1 MDLFKSSSKFS
12 KKQIIL
18 LSIPV
23 FFSNMAIP
31 LVGMIDTG
39 LMGNLSE
46 TKYLAATSIATS
58 VMTMI
63 VWSFGFLRM
72 GTVGL
77 VSQSFGRNDY
87 KSILNIVFRN
97 LLFVISISILLI
109 LFQKQLL
116 NLCLIFFDLS
126 LDTEKKFNDYFN
138 IRIYSSFFELTI
150 YIVVG
155 LFIGLQK
162 TKISS
167 VAIVLLS
174 ILNILFSSIL
184 VLKFNLNI
192 KGVAYGTL
200 LATGIT
206 SFLFLFYIFYYLR
219 KYVSLNFN
227 IKEIVNTSKLK
238 NLLEINL
245 NIFLRTLLLSFSFF
259 WFTYLGGRIGEEFIA
274 ANTILIN
281 LIFLSAF
288 ILDAYAFSTEGI
300 VGYSIGKKNK
310 ILFTNIVKNSFILS
324 SLTGILISLFYLFFK
339 NSFIDFMTD
348 IENVRDISYQYSFW
362 LVLLPFVSSFC
373 YQLDGIFIGASRT
386 QELRNAMFI
395 SVVIHLIS
403 SFMLVEGF
411 GNQGLWISLT
421 IFFILRALTL
431 VIYFNRIY
439 LKI

>member
-1 MDLFKSSSKFS
+1 MSDKSSIKY
-12 KKQIIL
+12 IL
-18 LSIPV
+18 SLSIPI
-23 FFSNMAIP
+23 FFANLAIP
-31 LVGMIDTG
+31 LVGIVDTT
-39 LMGNLSE
+39 LMGNMSNQG
-46 TKYLAATSIATS
+46 YLTATSIAS
-58 VMTMI
+58 SFFSLVF
-63 VWSFGFLRM
+63 WSFGFLRM

-206 SFLFLFYIFYYLR
+206 SFLFLFYVFYYLR

-245 NIFLRTLLLSFSFF
+245 NIFLRTILLTFSFF

-373 YQLDGIFIGASRT
+373 YQLDGIFIGASQT

-421 IFFILRALTL
+421 IFLILRALKL
-431 VIYFNRIY
+431 VFYFNRIY

>member
-1 MDLFKSSSKFS
+1 MSDKSSIKY
-12 KKQIIL
+12 IL
-18 LSIPV
+18 SLSIPI
-23 FFSNMAIP
+23 FFANLAIP
-31 LVGMIDTG
+31 LVGIVDAT
-39 LMGNLSE
+39 LMGNMSNQG
-46 TKYLAATSIATS
+46 YLTATSIAS
-58 VMTMI
+58 SFFSLVF
-63 VWSFGFLRM
+63 WSFGFLRM

-200 LATGIT
+200 LATGVT

-245 NIFLRTLLLSFSFF
+245 NIFLRSILLTFSFF
-259 WFTYLGGRIGEEFIA
+259 WLTYLGGRIGEEFIA
-274 ANTILIN
+274 ANTILLN

-373 YQLDGIFIGASRT
+373 YQLDGIFIGASQT
-386 QELRNAMFI
+386 QELRL
-395 SVVIHLIS
+395 SLIHI
-403 SFMLVEGF
+403 
-411 GNQGLWISLT
+411 
-421 IFFILRALTL
+421 
-431 VIYFNRIY
+431 
-439 LKI
+439 

>member
-1 MDLFKSSSKFS
+1 MSDKSS
-12 KKQIIL
+12 IRYIL
-18 LSIPV
+18 TLSIPI
-23 FFSNMAIP
+23 FFANLAIP
-31 LVGMIDTG
+31 LVGIVDTA
-39 LMGNLSE
+39 LMGNMSDQS
-46 TKYLAATSIATS
+46 YLTATSIAS
-58 VMTMI
+58 SFFSLVF
-63 VWSFGFLRM
+63 WSFGFLRM

-126 LDTEKKFNDYFN
+126 IDTKNKFNEYFN
-138 IRIYSSFFELTI
+138 IRIYSSLFELTI

-167 VAIVLLS
+167 LAIGLLS
-174 ILNILFSSIL
+174 ILNILFSTIL

-245 NIFLRTLLLSFSFF
+245 NIFLRTILLTFSFF

-300 VGYSIGKKNK
+300 VGYSIGRKNK
-310 ILFTNIVKNSFILS
+310 LLFIKIVKNSFILS

-348 IENVRDISYQYSFW
+348 IENIRDISYQYSFW
-362 LVLLPFVSSFC
+362 VVLLPFVSSFC
-373 YQLDGIFIGASRT
+373 YQLDGIFIGASQT
-386 QELRNAMFI
+386 QELRNAMFV
-395 SVVIHLIS
+395 SVIIHLIS

-421 IFFILRALTL
+421 IFLILRALTL
-431 VIYFNRIY
+431 TFYFNRIY
-439 LKI
+439 FKI

>member
-1 MDLFKSSSKFS
+1 MSDKSSIKY
-12 KKQIIL
+12 IL
-18 LSIPV
+18 SLSIPI
-23 FFSNMAIP
+23 FFANLATP
-31 LVGMIDTG
+31 LVGIVDTT
-39 LMGNLSE
+39 LMGNMSNQG
-46 TKYLAATSIATS
+46 YLTATSIAS
-58 VMTMI
+58 SFFSLVF
-63 VWSFGFLRM
+63 WSFGFLRM

-200 LATGIT
+200 LATGVT

-245 NIFLRTLLLSFSFF
+245 NIFLRTILLTFSFF

-373 YQLDGIFIGASRT
+373 YQLDGIFIGASQT

-421 IFFILRALTL
+421 IFLILRTLTL
-431 VIYFNRIY
+431 VFYINRIY
-439 LKI
+439 SKI